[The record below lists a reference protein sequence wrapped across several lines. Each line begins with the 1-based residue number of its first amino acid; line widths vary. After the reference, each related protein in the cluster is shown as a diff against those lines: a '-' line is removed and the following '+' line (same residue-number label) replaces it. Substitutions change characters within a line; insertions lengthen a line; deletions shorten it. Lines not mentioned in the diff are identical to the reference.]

1 MTTRMMVTTKKAK
14 SAGIPRV
21 AETQA
26 AREAARSVRERA
38 PSLEQTQ
45 ALLLARRRN
54 ASPRQSARPAQ
65 KNPQA

>member
-1 MTTRMMVTTKKAK
+1 MTMTTRMMVTTKKAK
-14 SAGIPRV
+14 SADIPRV

-38 PSLEQTQ
+38 PAPEQTQ
-45 ALLLARRRN
+45 AVLLARRRN
-54 ASPRQSARPAQ
+54 ASPRPAQ